1 MVRVPVEV
9 LDYTLVG
16 VDKVKFELR
25 YGTDLGA
32 LTGYLDGSNYGIT
45 YSSMF
50 GDSLLDPSYISF
62 DGSNYG
68 PS

>member
-1 MVRVPVEV
+1 MMVRVPVEV

-32 LTGYLDGSNYGIT
+32 LTGSLDGSNYGT
-45 YSSMF
+45 PGVSF
-50 GDSLLDPSYISF
+50 LGDSIEGITSGSF
-62 DGSNYG
+62 SCL
-68 PS
+68 P